1 MIAKTAE
8 QIKIRNFRWED
19 LAAATE
25 ARRQTTLVENDEHIV
40 NEDQFRHELEVPGYD
55 ALHDAFL
62 AVTPEGE
69 VVGFC
74 DGEVDTENQRAFGYG
89 FVVPQQRR
97 QEIGKRLLEAAD
109 TRLVERMTA
118 EVDNLT
124 DAFIQRYANA
134 ANEGANA
141 LLRASGYEVTRY
153 FYRMLIDLKD
163 APDPTPLPPGVVL
176 RNVDAER
183 DVFAVFEADQEA
195 FADHWGFAPL
205 AFEEWKHYLVNDGDF
220 DPTLWRIAWDGD
232 QIAGLCISRVI
243 HVPGDLA
250 WVRHLAV
257 RRPWR
262 KHGLGLALLTDM
274 FAILKQ
280 RGLASAGLGVDA
292 DNTTNAVGLY
302 QRAGMHVAVKYVN
315 YRKPLS
321 PRSDAL
327 R

>member
-97 QEIGKRLLEAAD
+97 QGIGKRLLEAAD

-220 DPTLWRIAWDGD
+220 DPTLAW
-232 QIAGLCISRVI
+232 
-243 HVPGDLA
+243 PGER
-250 WVRHLAV
+250 WPGCGCR
-257 RRPWR
+257 
-262 KHGLGLALLTDM
+262 
-274 FAILKQ
+274 
-280 RGLASAGLGVDA
+280 
-292 DNTTNAVGLY
+292 
-302 QRAGMHVAVKYVN
+302 
-315 YRKPLS
+315 
-321 PRSDAL
+321 
-327 R
+327 